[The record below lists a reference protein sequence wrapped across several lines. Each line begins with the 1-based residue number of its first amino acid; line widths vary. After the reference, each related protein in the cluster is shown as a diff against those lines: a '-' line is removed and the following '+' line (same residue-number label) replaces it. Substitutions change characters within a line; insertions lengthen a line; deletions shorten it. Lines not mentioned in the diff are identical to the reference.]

1 MLSAILFD
9 LDGTLTHTDPLHFFT
24 WQQVLME
31 FGLSIDQVFYNHY
44 ISGRINAEIVQDI
57 LPQLTPEQG
66 SQVAV
71 DKEARF
77 RRLGEQLQPLPGLI
91 KLLEWTAA
99 SGLKQAVVTNA
110 PRANAEFMLE
120 ALQLTATFPLVVLA
134 EEASQGKPDPAPYL
148 LALSRLGVNCQEAIA
163 FEDSPSGVRSA
174 VGAGLLT
181 VGVASTHQP
190 EVLKNAGATLVIAD
204 FTEPALWEWL
214 EQAYLPN

>member
-24 WQQVLME
+24 WQQVLRE

-44 ISGRINAEIVQDI
+44 ISGRLNAEIVQDI

-71 DKEARF
+71 DKEERF
-77 RRLGEQLQPLPGLI
+77 RRLGEQLQPLPGLV

-120 ALQLTATFPLVVLA
+120 ALQLTATFPIVVLA

-174 VGAGLLT
+174 VAAGLLT
-181 VGVASTHQP
+181 VGVASTHEP
-190 EVLKNAGATLVIAD
+190 TVLQNAGATLVIAD

-214 EQAYLPN
+214 KQSTN